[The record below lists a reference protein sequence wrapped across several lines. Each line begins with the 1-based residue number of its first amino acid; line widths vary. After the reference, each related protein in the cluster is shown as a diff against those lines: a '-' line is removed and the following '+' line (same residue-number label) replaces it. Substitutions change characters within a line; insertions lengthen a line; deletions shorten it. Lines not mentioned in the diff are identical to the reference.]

1 MKTIFFFV
9 SEWGLLKSL
18 RSKESTKQ
26 MGQMGNVQKLKS
38 RYQRQ
43 GVRLGKNV
51 NEGVWLVCRET
62 RIASFADIASVSF
75 LEKKTKRKEQE
86 RNQKSWVSF

>member
-26 MGQMGNVQKLKS
+26 MGQMGNVKKLKS

-51 NEGVWLVCRET
+51 NEGVWFV
-62 RIASFADIASVSF
+62 
-75 LEKKTKRKEQE
+75 EKQGLLRLQTLQ
-86 RNQKSWVSF
+86 V